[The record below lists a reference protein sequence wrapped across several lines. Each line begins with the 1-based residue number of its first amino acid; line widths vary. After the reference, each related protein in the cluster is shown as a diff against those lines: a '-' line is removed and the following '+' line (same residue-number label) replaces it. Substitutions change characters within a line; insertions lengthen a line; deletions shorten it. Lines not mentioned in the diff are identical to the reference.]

1 MKKIFLV
8 LAICA
13 SVVLVQA
20 QSLSPQV
27 IASAGD
33 YFDNGTVSLSWTLGE
48 PVVEAYTSANLILT
62 QGFQQPELLTVGIG
76 SVKKDD
82 LFANLYPNPT
92 FKTIKLDLKY
102 SNSSTLSVQLLNTLG
117 QIIKTENFD
126 VVKNQINNYQ
136 LDLDGLS
143 AGMYQIRLTD
153 NGKLVETYKIQ
164 KLQE

>member
-1 MKKIFLV
+1 MKKTFFVFAL
-8 LAICA
+8 CA
-13 SVVLVQA
+13 SALFTQA

-33 YFDNGTVSLSWTLGE
+33 YYDNGTISLSWTLGE
-48 PVVEAYTSANLILT
+48 PAVETYTSANLILT
-62 QGFQQPELLTVGIG
+62 QGFQQPELLTVGIKNT
-76 SVKKDD
+76 KKEN

-102 SNSSTLSVQLLNTLG
+102 SNSSTLNVQLMNTLG

-126 VVKNQINNYQ
+126 VVKNQLNNYQ

-164 KLQE
+164 KLEE

>member
-1 MKKIFLV
+1 MKKTFLV
-8 LAICA
+8 LAVCTSAIVA
-13 SVVLVQA
+13 QA

-48 PVVEAYTSANLILT
+48 PVIETYTSANLILT

-102 SNSSTLSVQLLNTLG
+102 SNSSTLIVQLLNTLG